1 MVIFDM
7 QDVLPRYLRLVSISG
22 FVSQLKTAMRDS
34 LQIPQLVFAMET
46 FDNAVLSLSK
56 ITKLDLSVST
66 KNVARDFR

>member
-1 MVIFDM
+1 
-7 QDVLPRYLRLVSISG
+7 
-22 FVSQLKTAMRDS
+22 MRDS

>member
-1 MVIFDM
+1 MEINGNF
-7 QDVLPRYLRLVSISG
+7 RYTRLVSISG